1 METCLLMVKKL
12 CVLTEDG
19 KMMIE
24 ERFLAGYVDECGD
37 IYFKDKK
44 VGHIMANN
52 DLYFSPKAL
61 G

>member
-1 METCLLMVKKL
+1 MFVNGRKL
-12 CVLTEDG
+12 ATMSEDG
-19 KMMIE
+19 KIMIE
-24 ERFLAGYVDECGD
+24 EHYLAGFVDECGD

-61 G
+61 

>member
-1 METCLLMVKKL
+1 MVKKL
-12 CVLTEDG
+12 ALLTEDG
-19 KMMIE
+19 KMLIE
-24 ERFLAGYVDECGD
+24 ERYLAGYVDDCGD

-52 DLYFSPKAL
+52 DIYFSPKAL